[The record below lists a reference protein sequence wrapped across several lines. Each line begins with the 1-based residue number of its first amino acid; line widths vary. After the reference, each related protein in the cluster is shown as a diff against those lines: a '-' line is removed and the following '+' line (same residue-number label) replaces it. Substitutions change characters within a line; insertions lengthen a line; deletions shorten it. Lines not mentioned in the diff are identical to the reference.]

1 MFTRISLIIAIAL
14 PLSASAQVEFSEV
27 MYDLETGGDSGRE
40 WVEIRNSGSSAI
52 DVSDYRFR
60 EAETNHAL
68 TLSQGDAMLAAGGVA
83 IIADNPA
90 KFLTDNPSFSGTIFD
105 SSFSLSNTGETLVL
119 KDTALLDIDQF
130 TYSSEMGAAG
140 DGKSLQKSEGS
151 WIAALPTPGSAL
163 SSSSAGSSSS
173 STESSSAD
181 TSTETSSTTPSVTQ
195 SSAPVSGSSS
205 KWPTKPQIYSYAGD
219 DRAVTVGTPE
229 EFIGEAL
236 GIDKK
241 PLQNARYLWNFGD
254 GAYAEGKHVLHTY
267 HYPGSYVATLDV
279 SSGEFSNSDKLIVTV
294 ATADLSLRSGR
305 DSLGGYLEI
314 ENRGSEE
321 VDLSYWQFL
330 SGGKLYTLPKD
341 SFLLA
346 KKSVRFPEGVTSL
359 PFTPSAELRYPNGT
373 PALTSTAEGIISVV
387 PTPAPSSVVVS
398 SVATQRSAPK
408 ISPEAPTRVSVPE
421 RSSPVVAAVA
431 AASLPTT
438 TAASSHL
445 GEYKWFYLLGAL
457 LGSTLLGVFWL
468 GRAGRQ
474 EIEGLY

>member
-14 PLSASAQVEFSEV
+14 PLTTLAQVEFSEV

-40 WVEIRNSGSSAI
+40 WVEIWNGGSSSV
-52 DVSDYRFR
+52 DVSGYRFR
-60 EAETNHAL
+60 EGGSNHAL
-68 TLSQGDAMLAAGGVA
+68 TLSQGSPTLAPGGVA
-83 IIADNPA
+83 IIADNPE

-105 SSFSLSNTGETLVL
+105 SSFSLSNTGEALIL
-119 KDTALLDIDQF
+119 KDSALLDLDSF

-140 DGKSLQKSEGS
+140 DGKSLQKSGGS
-151 WIAALPTPGSAL
+151 WIAGLPTPGSVAVGSAP
-163 SSSSAGSSSS
+163 SSSSTGDSSSS
-173 STESSSAD
+173 SDSSDEILVETSSSA
-181 TSTETSSTTPSVTQ
+181 SQ
-195 SSAPVSGSSS
+195 SSAVASGSSS

-254 GAYAEGKHVLHTY
+254 GAYAEGKHVLHAY

-294 ATADLSLRSGR
+294 AAADLALRSSQ
-305 DSLGGYLEI
+305 DTFGGFLEI

-321 VDLSYWQFL
+321 VDLSYWQLL

-341 SFLLA
+341 TFLLA

-359 PFTPSAELRYPNGT
+359 SFAPSAELRYPNGT
-373 PALTSTAEGIISVV
+373 LALGSNAESAVIAVPARV
-387 PTPAPSSVVVS
+387 PSPVAVS
-398 SVATQRSAPK
+398 SVSTPEPAPK
-408 ISPEAPTRVSVPE
+408 ISQGASTRISVPE
-421 RSSPVVAAVA
+421 QSSPVAVVA
-431 AASLPTT
+431 AAAAAFPTT
-438 TAASSHL
+438 SAPSHL

-468 GRAGRQ
+468 GRAGREEG
-474 EIEGLY
+474 EIF